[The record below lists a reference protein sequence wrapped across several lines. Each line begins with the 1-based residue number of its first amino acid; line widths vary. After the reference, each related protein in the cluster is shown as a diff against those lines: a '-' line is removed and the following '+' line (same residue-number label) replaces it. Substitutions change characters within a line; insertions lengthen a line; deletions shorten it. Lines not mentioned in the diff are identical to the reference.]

1 MTYLRPPSLA
11 FALAL
16 AVAGCPTTDEA
27 APDGSLDAADRF
39 VGTWTYDLPNPA
51 TGVNVATL
59 RCPDPEVPELALPQ
73 IGTLAFRRTAPGR
86 LEGQTD
92 QGCTWTFE
100 VEGTT
105 AELSPA
111 DQACHNQVFDLG
123 YTIHRWTLGLDG
135 DRGDERL
142 EATSVNGGMDCT
154 FDLPMARRTRAT
166 AAGDVA
172 AAFVGTWHPGHP
184 DPTSGGNIAQVVCP
198 AGEPGGPPSVRFE
211 RLIGPV
217 QMTRTGDTTLTA
229 VDAEGCRFD
238 LEVLGNLASLEGG
251 EQSCTRSDGA
261 VVSVSFWAFAAEG
274 DRAFEI
280 VSGTRT
286 EGGATCAY
294 VVGAGELGR

>member
-1 MTYLRPPSLA
+1 MTDLRPPSVAL
-11 FALAL
+11 ALAL
-16 AVAGCPTTDEA
+16 AVAGCAPTDEEP
-27 APDGSLDAADRF
+27 PDGSSDPADRF
-39 VGTWTYDLPNPA
+39 VGIWTYDLPDPE

-59 RCPDPEVPELALPQ
+59 HCPDPDVPELALPQ
-73 IGTLAFRRTAPGR
+73 IGTLALRRTAPGR

-92 QGCTWTFE
+92 QGCTWAFA
-100 VEGTT
+100 VEGAT

-111 DQACHNQVFDLG
+111 DQACHNEVFDLG
-123 YTIHRWTLGLDG
+123 YTIHRWSLALDG
-135 DRGDERL
+135 ERGDERL
-142 EATSVNGGMDCT
+142 EATSVNGGMDCA
-154 FDLPMARRTRAT
+154 FDLPMGRRSRVT

-184 DPTSGGNIAQVVCP
+184 DPASGGNIAQVVCP

-211 RLIGPV
+211 PLIGPV

-229 VDAEGCRFD
+229 ADAEGCRFD

-251 EQSCTRSDGA
+251 EQSCTRSEGTA
-261 VVSVSFWAFAAEG
+261 VSVSFWAFAAEG

-286 EGGATCAY
+286 EGGVTCGY
-294 VVGAGELGR
+294 VVAAGELAR